1 MLEGLQI
8 LVPSPVALQMTL
20 QFMLDKFLQYS
31 LKLRNEIFLPTL
43 NEAIYREK
51 TEEKSLRYVLFS
63 LKKY

>member
-20 QFMLDKFLQYS
+20 QFILDKFLQYS